1 MSLRVKLILIYQI
14 NPHRRRIHLESLAK
28 TGYTVT
34 YVFTDSHANH
44 FNKFYPVSSGILPD
58 A

>member
-1 MSLRVKLILIYQI
+1 MSLRVKLIYQI